1 MPSPFVYARPSG
13 IFVRFW
19 VPLDLRPRVGSKF
32 LVRRL
37 GLVDKDTGRL
47 LAAQM
52 ASALSSAYGLLRR
65 EPSVAIDLKDLLKK
79 AQSGQL
85 RDWTSSAIRLP
96 NGTVLENVQIN
107 GLEDAQTLAHT
118 LTALNRLG
126 PASTAPAEPVAAPP
140 PTAAPAPPPTPALML
155 SDCVSRFLQHFAQR
169 GLSAKVMLEQTWT
182 LELFQGAV
190 GDVPMNTL
198 GHPEMDRFL
207 AALAIWPSNASKRK
221 AYRGLSVPE
230 VLAKAKRE
238 GHSASIA
245 PRTKEKHFDRLRV
258 FFGWCVDRKALSENP
273 ATKIHFTTKEQ
284 DNTPVRREFTAA
296 ELPRVFRSDAFA
308 AFKKP
313 QQYWAPLL
321 GLYSGMRV
329 NEIGQLYADDLEC
342 VNGIWGLH
350 VAVRHPGQSLKNQ
363 SSWRFVPLHSRILAL
378 GFVAYR
384 DRVVEHGF
392 EHLFPGLPWGVNGP
406 GDSIGD
412 WFGRYL
418 DRIGLSDP
426 TLSFHS
432 FRHTVATFL
441 DRSEVLESRIAELT
455 GHSRGQSV
463 LRRVYIKAATLPA
476 RKADVERLQ
485 FEVTHTFTPAPA
497 DRFDPYLQK
506 MAVKAAR
513 EKQDSAAD
521 EPRAE
526 KGSRPARAVK

>member
-1 MPSPFVYARPSG
+1 MPSPFVFARPSG
-13 IFVRFW
+13 VFVRFW
-19 VPLDLRPRVGSKF
+19 VPLDLRARIGSKF

-52 ASALSSAYGLLRR
+52 ASVLSSAYGLLRR

-96 NGTVLENVQIN
+96 NGAVLENVQIN

-118 LTALNRLG
+118 LATLNRLG
-126 PASTAPAEPVAAPP
+126 SASPSSVVPSSV
-140 PTAAPAPPPTPALML
+140 PTPSPQLAAASGSTLF
-155 SDCVSRFLQHFAQR
+155 DCVSRFLQHFTQR
-169 GLSAKVMLEQTWT
+169 GLSAKVMVEQTWT

-190 GDVPMNTL
+190 GDVPMSTL
-198 GHPEMDRFL
+198 GPLEMDRFL

-230 VLAKAKRE
+230 VLTKAQRE
-238 GHSASIA
+238 GQTPSIA

-273 ATKIHFTTKEQ
+273 AAKIRFTTKEQ
-284 DNTPVRREFTAA
+284 DNTPVRRDFKAA
-296 ELPRVFRSDAFA
+296 ELLRVFRADAFV

-313 QQYWAPLL
+313 QQFWAPLL
-321 GLYSGMRV
+321 ALYSGMRV
-329 NEIGQLYADDLEC
+329 NEIGQLYVDDLEC

-350 VAVRHPGQSLKNQ
+350 VAARHPGQSLKNQ

-392 EHLFPGLPWGVNGP
+392 THLFPGLPWGANGP

-418 DRIGLSDP
+418 DQAGLPDP

-463 LRRVYIKAATLPA
+463 LRRVYIKAASLPA
-476 RKADVERLQ
+476 RKADVERLS
-485 FEVTHTFTPAPA
+485 FEATSAFKPAAA
-497 DRFDPYLQK
+497 DRFDPYLRK
-506 MAVKAAR
+506 MALKATT
-513 EKQDSAAD
+513 EKRNSKAGATNAGTGLQRSRSAN
-521 EPRAE
+521 
-526 KGSRPARAVK
+526 